1 MNQEAINQ
9 ARLLYYAFFAKIL
22 DFVEKEEA
30 YADIE
35 TLLNIFSANPLD
47 ESTLEAFLSIKNH
60 LKTEGF
66 TALKQEYDDVFVSP
80 ESSFI
85 PLSASYYDEGRDDG
99 QKRVKA
105 AGLVLRSKFRKNK
118 PICNDSEDQ
127 ILFLFR
133 FMNKLIQAGVEG
145 DEESLTLSRE
155 VFADVINDCIDEF
168 IDHLSQHEQTF
179 FYKNTAII
187 LRAFIDFERLYL
199 NVAPSQ
205 KVESAERISAAI
217 QRDRKPLTQRVRRN
231 LDEIVL

>member
-35 TLLNIFSANPLD
+35 RLLDIFIENPLD
-47 ESTLEAFLSIKNH
+47 EMSQEALLSIKNH
-60 LKTEGF
+60 LKQEGF
-66 TALKQEYDDVFVSP
+66 KALKHEYDEVFVSP
-80 ESSFI
+80 ESSSI

-105 AGLVLRSKFRKNK
+105 AGILLRSKFRRNR
-118 PICNDSEDQ
+118 PVCNDPEDQ

-133 FMNKLIQAGVEG
+133 LMSMLIQAGQEG
-145 DEESLTLSRE
+145 DTESLALSKE
-155 VFADVINDCIDEF
+155 LFSDVLNDCVDDF
-168 IDHLSQHEQTF
+168 MDHLFQHEQTF
-179 FYKNTAII
+179 FYKNTAIV
-187 LRAFIDFERLYL
+187 LNAFIDFERLYL
-199 NVAPSQ
+199 NVLPSE
-205 KVESAERISAAI
+205 KVASAERVSAVI